1 MIRWHT
7 TVRVAVGLVGLLIWL
22 GALVAFAAGQPLAG
36 VWAVVS
42 GGVLLFAAIFEVGR
56 YRGPGESGPKTGFQ
70 PTDELFDDPS
80 TGQRMRVW
88 FDPRTG
94 ERRYEPEA

>member
-7 TVRVAVGLVGLLIWL
+7 TVRVAVGIVGLFILV

-36 VWAVVS
+36 LWALVS
-42 GGVLLFAAIFEVGR
+42 GGVLLLAAVFEVGR
-56 YRGPGESGPKTGFQ
+56 YRAPGESAPKSSFQ
-70 PTDELFDDPS
+70 PTDELFDDPT
-80 TGQRMRVW
+80 TGERMRVW

-94 ERRYEPEA
+94 ERRYEADR